1 MMVSNIAQQFLP
13 NPVNGRRDDLNENF
27 FPLADMLRA
36 VARAAPELFGNENV
50 ALKRGAAIPNLA
62 SRFTGRGF

>member
-1 MMVSNIAQQFLP
+1 MVSNIAQQFLP

-36 VARAAPELFGNENV
+36 VARAAPELFGNEKNV
-50 ALKRGAAIPNLA
+50 ALKRGAASPNLA

>member
-1 MMVSNIAQQFLP
+1 
-13 NPVNGRRDDLNENF
+13 VNGRRDDLNENF

-50 ALKRGAAIPNLA
+50 ALKRGAASPNLA